1 MPTDGTMD
9 ILLVENLIA
18 GYQSANVLR
27 GVSITLSEG
36 EIVSVVGRNGV
47 GKTTLVRAIMGLLPV
62 RSGRVQ
68 LAGKDITLDSADSR
82 ARQGIGY
89 VPQGRGIFPDLTV
102 HDNLRMG
109 GFIGSKRNK
118 LDFELV
124 FEYFPFLKERSHQR
138 GGTLSG
144 GQQEMLAIARALINK
159 PKLLL
164 LDEPSDGVQP
174 SIIEEIGRFL
184 LQLKHAGGISVL
196 LVEQNFDLLQ
206 TVSDRA
212 YAMEKGGVADQ
223 LSVDDINNDEILA
236 AHIAV

>member
-1 MPTDGTMD
+1 MMD
-9 ILLVENLIA
+9 ILLVENVVA
-18 GYQSANVLR
+18 GYQSANVLQ
-27 GVSITLSEG
+27 GVSISLSEG

-47 GKTTLVRAIMGLLPV
+47 GKTTLVRTILGLLAA
-62 RSGRVQ
+62 RSGRIEFT
-68 LAGKDITLDSADSR
+68 GKDITSESADNR

-89 VPQGRGIFPDLTV
+89 VPQGRGIFPGLTV
-102 HDNLRMG
+102 QDNLCMG
-109 GFIGSKRNK
+109 GFIGSKKSN
-118 LDFELV
+118 LDFEPV
-124 FEYFPFLKERSHQR
+124 FKNFPFLKERLHQR

-144 GQQEMLAIARALINK
+144 GQQEMLAIARALINQ

-174 SIIEEIGRFL
+174 SIVEEIGQFL
-184 LQLKHAGGISVL
+184 LQLKDTGGVTVL

-212 YAMEKGGVADQ
+212 YAMEKGVVADT
-223 LSVDDINNDEILA
+223 LSNEDISNDEILA

>member
-1 MPTDGTMD
+1 MTILNTDN
-9 ILLVENLIA
+9 VIA
-18 GYQSANVLR
+18 GYKTANVLQ
-27 GVSITLSEG
+27 GVSISLSEG

-47 GKTTLVRAIMGLLPV
+47 GKSTLVKTIIGLLPA
-62 RSGRVQ
+62 RSGHIIFNN
-68 LAGKDITLDSADSR
+68 KDITSTKANIR
-82 ARQGIGY
+82 AKSGIGY
-89 VPQGRGIFPDLTV
+89 VPQGRGIFAELTV
-102 HDNLRMG
+102 QENLLMG
-109 GFIGSKRNK
+109 GLIGAKQKK
-118 LDFELV
+118 LNFDSV
-124 FEYFPFLKERSHQR
+124 FSYFPILKERLHQR

-174 SIIEEIGRFL
+174 SIVAEIGSFL
-184 LQLKHAGGISVL
+184 LKLKETGDITVL

-212 YAMEKGGVADQ
+212 YAMEKGTVSDT
-223 LSVDDINNDEILA
+223 LTKEDLNNDESLA

>member
-1 MPTDGTMD
+1 MT
-9 ILLVENLIA
+9 ILNINNVVA
-18 GYQSANVLR
+18 GYKTANVLQ
-27 GVSITLSEG
+27 GVSINLSES

-47 GKTTLVRAIMGLLPV
+47 GKSTLVKTIIGLLPA
-62 RSGRVQ
+62 RSGQ
-68 LAGKDITLDSADSR
+68 IIFNEKDITSTKANNR
-82 ARQGIGY
+82 AKSGIGY

-102 HDNLRMG
+102 QDNLRMG
-109 GFIGSKRNK
+109 GLIGTKQKK
-118 LDFELV
+118 LNFDSV
-124 FEYFPFLKERSHQR
+124 FSYFPILKERLHQR

-174 SIIEEIGRFL
+174 SIVEEIGKFL
-184 LQLKHAGGISVL
+184 LKLKDTGEITVL

-212 YAMEKGGVADQ
+212 YAMEKGTVSDT
-223 LSVDDINNDEILA
+223 LTKEDLNNDETLA

>member
-1 MPTDGTMD
+1 MN
-9 ILLVENLIA
+9 ILNTENVVA

-27 GVSITLSEG
+27 GVSISLSKG

-47 GKTTLVRAIMGLLPV
+47 GKTTLVRTIMGLLPS
-62 RSGRVQ
+62 RSGRIEF
-68 LAGKDITLDSADSR
+68 ANKDITSDSADRR

-102 HDNLRMG
+102 QENLRMG
-109 GFIGSKRNK
+109 GFIGTKKSN
-118 LDFELV
+118 LNFEPI
-124 FEYFPFLKERSHQR
+124 FNNFPFLKKRLHQR

-144 GQQEMLAIARALINK
+144 GQQEMLAIARALINQ

-174 SIIEEIGRFL
+174 SIVEEIGQFL
-184 LQLKHAGGISVL
+184 LQLKGTGGVTIL

-212 YAMEKGGVADQ
+212 YAMEKGAVADT
-223 LSVDDINNDEILA
+223 LSNEDISNDEILT

>member
-1 MPTDGTMD
+1 MT
-9 ILLVENLIA
+9 ILNINNVVA
-18 GYQSANVLR
+18 GYKTANVLQ
-27 GVSITLSEG
+27 GVSITLSES

-47 GKTTLVRAIMGLLPV
+47 GKSTLVKTIIGLLPA
-62 RSGRVQ
+62 RSGQ
-68 LAGKDITLDSADSR
+68 IIFNEKDITSTKANNR
-82 ARQGIGY
+82 AKSGIGY

-102 HDNLRMG
+102 QDNLRMG
-109 GFIGSKRNK
+109 GLIGTKQKK
-118 LDFELV
+118 LNFDSV
-124 FEYFPFLKERSHQR
+124 FNYFPILKERLHQR

-174 SIIEEIGRFL
+174 SIVEEIGKFL
-184 LQLKHAGGISVL
+184 LKLKDTGEITVL

-212 YAMEKGGVADQ
+212 YAMEKGTVSDT
-223 LSVDDINNDEILA
+223 LTKEDLNNDETLA
-236 AHIAV
+236 AYIAV

>member
-1 MPTDGTMD
+1 MMD
-9 ILLVENLIA
+9 ILLAENVVA
-18 GYQSANVLR
+18 GYQSANVLQ
-27 GVSITLSEG
+27 GVSISLSEG

-47 GKTTLVRAIMGLLPV
+47 GKSTLVQTIMGLLPV
-62 RSGRVQ
+62 RSGRIEF
-68 LAGKDITLDSADSR
+68 AGKDITSVPADNR

-102 HDNLRMG
+102 QDNLRMG
-109 GFIGSKRNK
+109 GFIGSKRNN
-118 LDFELV
+118 LDFKPV
-124 FEYFPFLKERSHQR
+124 FKNFPFLKERLHQR

-144 GQQEMLAIARALINK
+144 GQQEMLAIARALINQ

-174 SIIEEIGRFL
+174 SIVEEIGQFL
-184 LQLKHAGGISVL
+184 LQLKDAGGVTIL

-212 YAMEKGGVADQ
+212 YAMEKGVVADQ
-223 LSVDDINNDEILA
+223 LSIDDLNNDEILA

>member
-1 MPTDGTMD
+1 MTILNTDN
-9 ILLVENLIA
+9 VIA
-18 GYQSANVLR
+18 GYKTANVLQ
-27 GVSITLSEG
+27 GVSISLSEG

-47 GKTTLVRAIMGLLPV
+47 GKSTLVKTIIGLLPA
-62 RSGRVQ
+62 RSGHIIFNN
-68 LAGKDITLDSADSR
+68 KDITSTKANIR
-82 ARQGIGY
+82 AKSGIGY
-89 VPQGRGIFPDLTV
+89 VPQGRGIFAELTV
-102 HDNLRMG
+102 QENLRMG
-109 GFIGSKRNK
+109 GLIGAKQNK
-118 LDFELV
+118 LNFDAV
-124 FEYFPFLKERSHQR
+124 FSYFPILKERLHQR

-174 SIIEEIGRFL
+174 SIVEEIGSFL
-184 LQLKHAGGISVL
+184 LKLKETGDITVL

-212 YAMEKGGVADQ
+212 YAMEKGTVSDT
-223 LSVDDINNDEILA
+223 LTKEDLNNDETLA

>member
-1 MPTDGTMD
+1 MT
-9 ILLVENLIA
+9 ILNINNVVA
-18 GYQSANVLR
+18 GYKTANVLQ
-27 GVSITLSEG
+27 GVSINLSES

-47 GKTTLVRAIMGLLPV
+47 GKSTLVKTIIGLLPA
-62 RSGRVQ
+62 RSGQ
-68 LAGKDITLDSADSR
+68 IIYNEKDITSTKANNR
-82 ARQGIGY
+82 AKSGIGY

-102 HDNLRMG
+102 QDNLRMG
-109 GFIGSKRNK
+109 GLIGTKQKK
-118 LDFELV
+118 LNFDSV
-124 FEYFPFLKERSHQR
+124 FSYFPILKERLHQR

-174 SIIEEIGRFL
+174 SIVEEIGKFL
-184 LQLKHAGGISVL
+184 LKLKDTGEITVL

-212 YAMEKGGVADQ
+212 YAMEKGTVSDT
-223 LSVDDINNDEILA
+223 LTKEDLNNDETLA
-236 AHIAV
+236 AYIAV

>member
-1 MPTDGTMD
+1 MTILNTDD
-9 ILLVENLIA
+9 VIA
-18 GYQSANVLR
+18 GYKTANVLQ
-27 GVSITLSEG
+27 GVSISLSEG

-47 GKTTLVRAIMGLLPV
+47 GKSTLVKTIIGLLPA
-62 RSGRVQ
+62 RSGKIIFNN
-68 LAGKDITLDSADSR
+68 KDITSTKANIR
-82 ARQGIGY
+82 AKSGIGY
-89 VPQGRGIFPDLTV
+89 VPQGRGIFAELTV
-102 HDNLRMG
+102 QENLRMG
-109 GFIGSKRNK
+109 GLIGAKQKK
-118 LDFELV
+118 LNFDNV
-124 FEYFPFLKERSHQR
+124 FSYFPILKERLHQR

-174 SIIEEIGRFL
+174 SIVEEIGSFL
-184 LQLKHAGGISVL
+184 LKLKETGDITVL

-212 YAMEKGGVADQ
+212 YAMEKGTVSDN
-223 LSVDDINNDEILA
+223 LTKEDLNNDETLA

>member
-1 MPTDGTMD
+1 MRT
-9 ILLVENLIA
+9 NLIMTILKAENVVA
-18 GYQSANVLR
+18 GYKSANVLQ
-27 GVSITLSEG
+27 GVSISLSEG

-47 GKTTLVRAIMGLLPV
+47 GKTTLVRTIMGLLPA
-62 RSGRVQ
+62 RSGRIEFSN
-68 LAGKDITLDSADSR
+68 KDITSDSADHR
-82 ARQGIGY
+82 AKLGIGY

-102 HDNLRMG
+102 QDNLRMG
-109 GFIGSKRNK
+109 GFIGPKKSN
-118 LDFELV
+118 LDFEPI
-124 FEYFPFLKERSHQR
+124 FNNFPFLKERLHQR

-144 GQQEMLAIARALINK
+144 GQQEMLAIARALINQ

-174 SIIEEIGRFL
+174 SIVEEIGQFL
-184 LQLKHAGGISVL
+184 LQLKDAGGVTVL

-212 YAMEKGGVADQ
+212 YAMEKGVVSDS
-223 LSVDDINNDEILA
+223 LSDEDINNDEILA